1 MKKSVKI
8 AIGAVVVVAA
18 GAAAVSGLKPK
29 NTENETVAPPAVR
42 VENPSNGTIELFRSL
57 IGTVEPADQVYVIPK
72 AAGEITAVYV
82 NPGDYVEEGQL
93 LCEID
98 TKQVD
103 GAKLQLESAEIQ
115 LKDAQ
120 TNLERM
126 KVLYASGDISSQSYE
141 QVESAAK
148 GAQIA
153 YDSAKL
159 AYDNQVEF
167 SSITATI
174 AGKIESSS
182 MEVHGMA
189 SSASPLCV
197 IAGEGAKSVSF
208 SVTEAVLDQVHVG
221 EQIKIEKNGS
231 DYVGTVTEV
240 NTMVDAATGL
250 FKVKATVEDNGSLIS
265 GSSVKLYITSDK
277 AENVMT
283 VPVDAVYYSNGEPYV
298 YTYDNGTVHKVT
310 VETGISDDEKM
321 QILSGLSADNEVITT
336 WDPELY
342 EGAPAV
348 LAGETGTTVET
359 VETAETAETAETVET
374 TETTETTEV
383 QTTAAN

>member
-1 MKKSVKI
+1 M
-8 AIGAVVVVAA
+8 
-18 GAAAVSGLKPK
+18 
-29 NTENETVAPPAVR
+29 
-42 VENPSNGTIELFRSL
+42 
-57 IGTVEPADQVYVIPK
+57 
-72 AAGEITAVYV
+72 
-82 NPGDYVEEGQL
+82 
-93 LCEID
+93 
-98 TKQVD
+98 
-103 GAKLQLESAEIQ
+103 
-115 LKDAQ
+115 
-120 TNLERM
+120 
-126 KVLYASGDISSQSYE
+126 
-141 QVESAAK
+141 
-148 GAQIA
+148 
-153 YDSAKL
+153 
-159 AYDNQVEF
+159 
-167 SSITATI
+167 
-174 AGKIESSS
+174 
-182 MEVHGMA
+182 
-189 SSASPLCV
+189 

-250 FKVKATVEDNGSLIS
+250 FKVKATVEVTEAIS

-342 EGAPAV
+342 EGAPARCW
-348 LAGETGTTVET
+348 LERPE
-359 VETAETAETAETVET
+359 
-374 TETTETTEV
+374 
-383 QTTAAN
+383 QR